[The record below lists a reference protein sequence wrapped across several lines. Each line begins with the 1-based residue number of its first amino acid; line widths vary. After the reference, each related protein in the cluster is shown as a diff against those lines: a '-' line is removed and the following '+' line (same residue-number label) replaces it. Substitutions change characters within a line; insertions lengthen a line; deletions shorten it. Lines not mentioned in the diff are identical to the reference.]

1 MNEPILSIDD
11 LIFKIGS
18 LVIEKM
24 ELEKKLVNT
33 MKLEED
39 YKGVITREQDLRQ
52 QLEDLSK
59 RYNEVVEQLNQERMK
74 TDALQQELETKYN
87 KRIALEEE
95 LSACNNKIKERDKI
109 TDR

>member
-11 LIFKIGS
+11 IIFKVGS

-24 ELEKKLVNT
+24 ELEKKFANT
-33 MKLEED
+33 TKLEED
-39 YKGVITREQDLRQ
+39 YKGAINREQDLRK

-74 TDALQQELETKYN
+74 TDALQQKLETDYN
-87 KRIALEEE
+87 KGTALEEK
-95 LSACNNKIKERDKI
+95 LNVDNDKTKERNKI